1 MLKDSFKN
9 LGLGGKLLMLF
20 FIFFAFS
27 LAGMVLVSLFF
38 GNTTDI
44 QALKVNQ
51 LLLSVFTILLPPII
65 CGYLWY
71 EKPWKAYSMDTLPS
85 GKQTVLA
92 VLLILVISPFI
103 NLLAYINE
111 QMALPEFLSGFE
123 AAIREMEDNAGK
135 ITGRMLEVNSFSG
148 MLFNL
153 LVMAI
158 MPAVSEELFCRG
170 ALQNIFSEKRNK
182 YVAVWIVAII
192 FSLIH
197 FQMYGF
203 LPRMIMGALFGYL
216 LIWSGSLWLPIIV
229 HFVNNATI
237 VIATYF
243 GSGSGWYDAMENIG
257 KVETFGYGIIS
268 AFISGIFIWMLYKS
282 ARNVKSES
290 QN

>member
-237 VIATYF
+237 VIANYF